1 MSFALIGGLEL
12 YFEVTGDGP
21 PLLFLNGSGSTIAE
35 VRPLVRPLAD
45 EFQVMVADYRGMGR
59 TAAPNAPYEMSDL
72 AGDAIGL
79 ADYVGWP
86 SFGLLGVSFGGMVA

>member
-21 PLLFLNGSGSTIAE
+21 PLMFLNGSGSTITE

-45 EFQVMVADYRGMGR
+45 EFQVTSCEEPRSFTAGR
-59 TAAPNAPYEMSDL
+59 NRIPVWLCRRIASAC
-72 AGDAIGL
+72 
-79 ADYVGWP
+79 
-86 SFGLLGVSFGGMVA
+86 